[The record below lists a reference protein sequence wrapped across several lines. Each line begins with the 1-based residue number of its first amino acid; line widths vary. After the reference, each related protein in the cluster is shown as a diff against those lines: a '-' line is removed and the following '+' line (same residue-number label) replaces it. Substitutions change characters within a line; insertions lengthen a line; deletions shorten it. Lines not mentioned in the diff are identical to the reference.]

1 MLACESAQRNQ
12 EIAAGRYH
20 LSAMTLPSEPPVEP
34 NLSETTPR
42 PRPTF
47 GASAIRPPEQPAVD
61 LGPGRHRG
69 GSVEVKRPRRLGR
82 IILAVVLAAFTVLVV
97 VLFVQAHSHDEE
109 ISTLQQHGVP
119 VDVTIKGCDIQQAGT
134 GGTPSNYFICRGS
147 FVLNGKTYTKVILSD
162 QHVQYEGAHLAAT
175 VNPNNTN
182 AIYPT
187 SVVRQGTSAWYS
199 GTPLI
204 LLVILLVTVGLVAWW
219 GFRTRGTPPAVEVID
234 DAEDNE
240 TTSPLID
247 RSHEPPARGPNEI
260 MDQLDRLSALRHDG
274 VLTEAEFRTLKSRL
288 LQ

>member
-1 MLACESAQRNQ
+1 M
-12 EIAAGRYH
+12 
-20 LSAMTLPSEPPVEP
+20 
-34 NLSETTPR
+34 
-42 PRPTF
+42 
-47 GASAIRPPEQPAVD
+47 D

-69 GSVEVKRPRRLGR
+69 GSVEVKHPRRLGR
-82 IILAVVLAAFTVLVV
+82 IILGVTLAAFTVLVV
-97 VLFVQAHSHDEE
+97 VLFVQAHAHDEE

-119 VDVTIKGCDIQQAGT
+119 VNVTIKSCDIQQAGT

-147 FVLNGKTYTKVILSD
+147 FVLNGKTYTKVILND

-175 VNPNNTN
+175 VNPKNTN

-204 LLVILLVTVGLVAWW
+204 LLIILLVALGLVAWW
-219 GFRTRGTPPAVEVID
+219 GFRTRGTSPAVEMAD
-234 DAEDNE
+234 E
-240 TTSPLID
+240 TEGGETRSPVTDSGDETSV
-247 RSHEPPARGPNEI
+247 REPKEI
-260 MDQLDRLSALRHDG
+260 MDQLDRLSALRRDG